1 VDISAACRFDM
12 KPRFPLPEEVPRG
25 HFKQVPQ
32 EQEPHAK
39 STQKA
44 LPWLKLLP
52 AGNPLIEI
60 FGQIHTAIL
69 YTKSKE
75 LRKAKWKCIE
85 YILYWIDPIMHNLLS
100 LETETDGKPSEN
112 LLFNMCRLGI
122 CIFLGPIRRN
132 CGKLGVSTKIYVRKL
147 KTLLSNPHNANVIK
161 VPRAFMLWLL
171 FFGMLESRGLQD
183 EQWYLASLAKTAS
196 GFGLV
201 WDDLVA
207 IVSGFLWMDSV
218 YQKELED
225 AKSRFTLKE
234 VALWFPVGRQILI

>member
-1 VDISAACRFDM
+1 M

-132 CGKLGVSTKIYVRKL
+132 CGKLGLNQDLCEETED
-147 KTLLSNPHNANVIK
+147 PVIESAQCQCHK
-161 VPRAFMLWLL
+161 SSSSFHALAPIFWHV
-171 FFGMLESRGLQD
+171 GESR
-183 EQWYLASLAKTAS
+183 TA
-196 GFGLV
+196 G
-201 WDDLVA
+201 
-207 IVSGFLWMDSV
+207 
-218 YQKELED
+218 
-225 AKSRFTLKE
+225 
-234 VALWFPVGRQILI
+234 